1 MPLVFIL
8 LYQPGVNMS
17 YEYLRL
23 PMGSCNNP
31 DISREILSELMFG
44 LAYARA
50 YVDDLLM
57 FSKGS
62 IDNHIVHLKEVFTR
76 LVSAGLKVNATK
88 SHFCCDELEYLQYLI
103 NRKGIRPT
111 LKKSGG
117 YSKNRHTKNQKAIK
131 KRNRYGELVNWL
143 AGTG

>member
-1 MPLVFIL
+1 MPLVFVL
-8 LYQPGVNMS
+8 LYHPGVNMS

-23 PMGSCNNP
+23 PMGSCNSP
-31 DISREILSELMFG
+31 DIFQEIMSELMFG
-44 LAYARA
+44 LEFARD
-50 YVDDLLM
+50 YLDDLLM

-62 IDNHIVHLKEVFTR
+62 VDNHFVHLKEVFTR

-88 SHFCCDELEYLQYLI
+88 SHLFCDELEYLRYLI

-117 YSKNRHTKNQKAIK
+117 YSKIDTPKSRKQ
-131 KRNRYGELVNWL
+131 
-143 AGTG
+143 